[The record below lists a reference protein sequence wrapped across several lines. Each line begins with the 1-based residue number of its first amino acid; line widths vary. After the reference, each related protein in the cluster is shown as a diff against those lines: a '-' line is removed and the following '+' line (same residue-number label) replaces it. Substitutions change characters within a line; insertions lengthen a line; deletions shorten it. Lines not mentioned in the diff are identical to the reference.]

1 LRERIRETTIDAILA
16 AAEEVFADAGL
27 HGARMDTIAA
37 KAGVSVGTLYNH
49 FEDREALV
57 AGLLTARRRE
67 LVGQI
72 DAALQTGAHAPL
84 RTRLRAILDAFS
96 AHCEAHRKFVNIA
109 LQHEL
114 GSHHRSFAQ
123 ARAKKLDTMREIQS
137 RIEEQMKRG
146 VKEGALRP
154 ELGELAGTFFLGML
168 RALIL
173 RDLTVEAG
181 AGTMAA
187 DVERLLDTFFAGAG
201 TGAAR
206 RSP

>member
-1 LRERIRETTIDAILA
+1 MDAILS
-16 AAEEVFADAGL
+16 AAEEVFADVGL
-27 HGARMDTIAA
+27 HVARMDTIAA

-49 FEDREALV
+49 FEDREALI

-72 DAALQTGAHAPL
+72 DASVLATAEAPL
-84 RTRLRAILDAFS
+84 RARLRGILAAFS
-96 AHCEAHRKFVNIA
+96 SHCEAHGKFVNIV

-114 GSHHRSFAQ
+114 GSHHRSFVQ
-123 ARAKKLDTMREIQS
+123 ARARKLDTMREIQN

-154 ELGELAGTFFLGML
+154 EMGDLAATFFLGML
-168 RALIL
+168 RALII
-173 RDLTVEAG
+173 RDLTLEAG
-181 AGTMAA
+181 AGTMAT
-187 DVERLLDTFFAGAG
+187 DIERLLDTFFTGAG
-201 TGAAR
+201 SGAAR